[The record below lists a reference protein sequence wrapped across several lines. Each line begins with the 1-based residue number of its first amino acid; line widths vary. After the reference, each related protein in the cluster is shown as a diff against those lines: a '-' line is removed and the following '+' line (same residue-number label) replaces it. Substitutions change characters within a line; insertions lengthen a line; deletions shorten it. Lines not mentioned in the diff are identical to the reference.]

1 MKEDNSHS
9 WVRISY
15 GTIRYVNNYI
25 KYNTQSLADTQEEE
39 YVPTSSE
46 VVAARSKAK
55 AKLQP
60 RESTGT
66 TTIPLSERLWIDIEP
81 SKQDL
86 DSHNLSKKVIN
97 LLRHNQKL
105 HREQDGAVQFYKIKF
120 HLRDYSLPI
129 QNWSD
134 NRWLACLAAGGGPKR
149 RYQYCSDYLG
159 SIIYLRA
166 LQGHSGD
173 SIIDL
178 AMQDHVLIGPGVFP
192 YIYHVG
198 SNFNISSILSN
209 GLIPGGQNLSR
220 RQSVFFLLVDPRDGN
235 HRDPENI
242 DYSVLRHARY
252 VQNTWKRHQDTVF
265 WIDIDLGIIKEGL
278 KFYQTRSNAIIF
290 QGVLPPCCI
299 VRAERLKGGE
309 PLYERQY
316 LSPRPPPKISL
327 RHDLNWSKGKDQ
339 GSTVEHRPV
348 GKLVQQSLGETVQFG
363 SSKPTQSPKTNEDRS
378 GKPVAQE
385 IVGSSDRT
393 VKLVTEEEQH
403 VRNHDNSGKPEREEI
418 QHTVQENYHLKSR
431 DNVDKFDLATD
442 DANVDFSVSGILE
455 EAVKR
460 SENFNILQLIRRIT
474 RYPQK
479 QAVQND
485 LDKEQSFNAFSD
497 ESKRAIKEA
506 GNIEISEI
514 VNAEPK
520 WQCKSCLNHCNPGV
534 IYCVCGR
541 LMTTDSAENRKYIS
555 STLDSFSIPSFYIR
569 KDRPRGHRY
578 GKAPGC
584 KEYHTANQ
592 LAKKCRKR
600 EYDSIHD
607 RYIRDKAFR
616 KAMIDHGRTEQM
628 IIEMDKLAKE
638 DHSYKASKEEIEFY
652 RGNWWIHSNVARVDS
667 IPTRYEPEFKSA
679 LSTMQRLKRAED
691 KKKQEAIEQTSSSLV
706 FMALAFN
713 LVGV

>member
-1 MKEDNSHS
+1 M
-9 WVRISY
+9 
-15 GTIRYVNNYI
+15 
-25 KYNTQSLADTQEEE
+25 
-39 YVPTSSE
+39 
-46 VVAARSKAK
+46 
-55 AKLQP
+55 
-60 RESTGT
+60 
-66 TTIPLSERLWIDIEP
+66 
-81 SKQDL
+81 
-86 DSHNLSKKVIN
+86 
-97 LLRHNQKL
+97 
-105 HREQDGAVQFYKIKF
+105 
-120 HLRDYSLPI
+120 
-129 QNWSD
+129 
-134 NRWLACLAAGGGPKR
+134 
-149 RYQYCSDYLG
+149 G

-178 AMQDHVLIGPGVFP
+178 AMQDHVLIAPGIFS

-209 GLIPGGQNLSR
+209 GLIPGGQELST
-220 RQSVFFLLVDPRDGN
+220 RQSVFFLPVDPRDEN

-242 DYSVLRHARY
+242 DYSVPRRARY
-252 VQNTWKRHQDTVF
+252 AQNTWKRHQDTVF

-278 KFYQTRSNAIIF
+278 KFYQTRSNAIIL
-290 QGVLPPCCI
+290 QGVLPPSCI

-309 PLYERQY
+309 PLYKRQY

-327 RHDLNWSKGKDQ
+327 RHNLNWTRGNDDL
-339 GSTVEHRPV
+339 GSTVEHRPI
-348 GKLVQQSLGETVQFG
+348 GKLVQQSLGETVQLG
-363 SSKPTQSPKTNEDRS
+363 SSKPTQSPKPIEDRS

-385 IVGSSDRT
+385 IVGVLQEEPCSSDRT
-393 VKLVTEEEQH
+393 EKPVTEEEQH
-403 VRNHDNSGKPEREEI
+403 VRNHDNSGKPEREEV

-442 DANVDFSVSGILE
+442 DANVDFSVSGIPE

-460 SENFNILQLIRRIT
+460 SENFNILQLIRRII
-474 RYPQK
+474 RHPQK

-485 LDKEQSFNAFSD
+485 LDKEQSFNAFSA
-497 ESKRAIKEA
+497 ESKKAIKES

-514 VNAEPK
+514 INAEPK

-555 STLDSFSIPSFYIR
+555 STLDSFSIPCFYIR

-600 EYDSIHD
+600 EYESIHD

-616 KAMIDHGRTEQM
+616 RAMIDHGHTEQM

-638 DHSYKASKEEIEFY
+638 DHSYKASKKEIEFY
-652 RGNWWIHSNVARVDS
+652 RGIWWIHSNVARVDS
-667 IPTRYEPEFKSA
+667 MPVRYEPEFKSA

-691 KKKQEAIEQTSSSLV
+691 KKKQDATAQTSSSSSSWHWHSSWWESDYEYSPQKWYDH
-706 FMALAFN
+706 
-713 LVGV
+713 